1 MIITV
6 SNQKGGTGKS
16 TTAAALATGAAYK
29 GKKTLLIDLDPQ
41 SNTSFVMG
49 ANPLDVGAFELL
61 TMDEAAAAQLIQ
73 HTSQG
78 DIIAGSVNLA
88 AADTIL
94 KGDARIYALK
104 KAIKPLK
111 SRYDVIVIDTPPT
124 LGTLLINALAA
135 ADSVLIPLQAD
146 ILSLQG
152 LYQLVQT
159 IRKAQSEYNTGL
171 NITGILFTRHNNR
184 TLISREILSTMEL
197 KAKELDVPVLSTTIR
212 EGVAVREAQTLRR
225 SLFEYAPK
233 SKPAIDY
240 LNLLQE
246 IGL

>member
-16 TTAAALATGAAYK
+16 TTAAAIATGAAYK
-29 GKKTLLIDLDPQ
+29 GKKALAIDLDPQ
-41 SNTSFVMG
+41 SNLSFVMG
-49 ANPLDVGAFELL
+49 ANPLDVGAYELM
-61 TMDEAAAAQLIQ
+61 TQNATPAQLIQ

-78 DIIAGSVNLA
+78 DVIAGSLLLA

-94 KGDARIYALK
+94 KDDARVYALK
-104 KAIKPLK
+104 MAIKPLK

-135 ADSVLIPLQAD
+135 SDKVIIPLQAD
-146 ILSLQG
+146 VLSLQG
-152 LYQLVQT
+152 LYQLTQT
-159 IRKAQSEYNTGL
+159 IRKAQSDYNKGL
-171 NITGILFTRHNNR
+171 TIAGILYTRHSSR
-184 TLISREILSTMEL
+184 TLIARDIIDTMGKKAAEL
-197 KAKELDVPVLSTTIR
+197 KIPVLKTTIR
-212 EGVAVREAQTLRR
+212 DGVAVREAQTLRK

-233 SKPAIDY
+233 SKPARDY
-240 LNLLQE
+240 LDLLDE

>member
-16 TTAAALATGAAYK
+16 TTAAAIATGAAYK
-29 GKKTLLIDLDPQ
+29 GKKALAIDLDPQ
-41 SNTSFVMG
+41 SNLSFVMG
-49 ANPLDVGAFELL
+49 ANPLDVGAYELM
-61 TMDEAAAAQLIQ
+61 TQNATPAQLIQ

-78 DIIAGSVNLA
+78 DVIAGSLLLA

-94 KGDARIYALK
+94 KSDARIYALQR
-104 KAIKPLK
+104 AIKPLK

-135 ADSVLIPLQAD
+135 SDKVIIPLQAD

-152 LYQLVQT
+152 LYQLAQT
-159 IRKAQSEYNTGL
+159 IRKTQTDYNKGL
-171 NITGILFTRHNNR
+171 EIAGILYTRHSSR
-184 TLISREILSTMEL
+184 TLIAREIIDTMGKKAAEL
-197 KAKELDVPVLSTTIR
+197 NIPILKSTIR
-212 EGVAVREAQTLRR
+212 DGVAVREAQTLRQ

-233 SKPAIDY
+233 SKPARDY
-240 LNLLQE
+240 LDLLAE
-246 IGL
+246 LGL

>member
-16 TTAAALATGAAYK
+16 TTAAAIATGAAYK
-29 GKKTLLIDLDPQ
+29 GKKTLVIDLDPQ
-41 SNTSFVMG
+41 SNLSFIMG
-49 ANPLDVGAFELL
+49 ANPLDVGSYELI
-61 TMDEAAAAQLIQ
+61 TQKSTPAQLIQ

-78 DIIAGSVNLA
+78 DVIAGSLNLA
-88 AADTIL
+88 GADTTL
-94 KGDARIYALK
+94 KGDARVYALK
-104 KAIKPLK
+104 TAIKPLK

-135 ADSVLIPLQAD
+135 ADKVIIPLQAD

-152 LYQLVQT
+152 LYQLTQT
-159 IRKAQSEYNTGL
+159 IRKAQSEYNKGL
-171 NITGILFTRHNNR
+171 EIAGILFTRHSSR
-184 TLISREILSTMEL
+184 TLIAREIIETMEQKAAELNVPIL
-197 KAKELDVPVLSTTIR
+197 KSTIR
-212 EGVAVREAQTLRR
+212 DGVAVREAQTLRQ

-233 SKPAIDY
+233 SNPAQDY
-240 LNLLQE
+240 LELLAE

>member
-16 TTAAALATGAAYK
+16 TTAAAIATGAAYK
-29 GKKTLLIDLDPQ
+29 GKKALAIDLDPQ
-41 SNTSFVMG
+41 SNLSFVMG
-49 ANPLDVGAFELL
+49 ANPLDVGAYELM
-61 TMDEAAAAQLIQ
+61 TQNATPAQLIQ

-78 DIIAGSVNLA
+78 DVIAGSLLLA

-94 KGDARIYALK
+94 KGDARIYALQR
-104 KAIKPLK
+104 AIRPLK

-135 ADSVLIPLQAD
+135 ADKVIIPLQAD
-146 ILSLQG
+146 VLSLQG
-152 LYQLVQT
+152 LYQLTQT
-159 IRKAQSEYNTGL
+159 IRKAQSEYNKGL
-171 NITGILFTRHNNR
+171 ELAGILFTRYSNR
-184 TLISREILSTMEL
+184 TIIAREIMETMKSKSAEL
-197 KAKELDVPVLSTTIR
+197 NVPILNSTIR
-212 EGVAVREAQTLRR
+212 DGVAVREAQTLRQ

-233 SKPAIDY
+233 SKPAKDY
-240 LNLLQE
+240 LDLLAE

>member
-16 TTAAALATGAAYK
+16 TTAAAIATGAAYK
-29 GKKTLLIDLDPQ
+29 GKKTLAIDLDPQ
-41 SNTSFVMG
+41 SNLSFIMG
-49 ANPLDVGAFELL
+49 ANPLDVGAYELM
-61 TMDEAAAAQLIQ
+61 TQKSTPAQLIQ

-78 DIIAGSVNLA
+78 DVIAGSLLLA

-94 KGDARIYALK
+94 KGDARIYALQR
-104 KAIKPLK
+104 AIRPLK

-135 ADSVLIPLQAD
+135 ADKVIIPLQAD

-152 LYQLVQT
+152 FYQLTQT
-159 IRKAQSEYNTGL
+159 IRKAQSDYNKGL
-171 NITGILFTRHNNR
+171 TIAGILYTRHSSR
-184 TLISREILSTMEL
+184 TLIAREIIDTMGKKAAEL
-197 KAKELDVPVLSTTIR
+197 KIPVLKTTIR
-212 EGVAVREAQTLRR
+212 DGVAVREAQTLRQ

-233 SKPAIDY
+233 SKPARDY
-240 LNLLQE
+240 LDLLDE

>member
-16 TTAAALATGAAYK
+16 TTAAAIATGAAYK
-29 GKKTLLIDLDPQ
+29 GKKALAIDLDPQ
-41 SNTSFVMG
+41 SNLSFVMG
-49 ANPLDVGAFELL
+49 ANPLDVGAYELM
-61 TMDEAAAAQLIQ
+61 TQNATPAQLIQ

-78 DIIAGSVNLA
+78 DVIAGSLLLA

-94 KGDARIYALK
+94 KGDARIYALQR
-104 KAIKPLK
+104 AIKPLK

-135 ADSVLIPLQAD
+135 SDKVIIPLQAD
-146 ILSLQG
+146 VLSLQG
-152 LYQLVQT
+152 LYQLTQT
-159 IRKAQSEYNTGL
+159 IRKAQSEYNKGL
-171 NITGILFTRHNNR
+171 EIAGILFTRHNGR
-184 TLISREILSTMEL
+184 TIISREIMETMEQ
-197 KAKELDVPVLSTTIR
+197 KAAELNVPIFNSTIR
-212 EGVAVREAQTLRR
+212 DGVAVREAQTLRQ

-233 SKPAIDY
+233 SKPAQDY
-240 LNLLQE
+240 LKLLAE

>member
-16 TTAAALATGAAYK
+16 TTAAAIATGAAYK
-29 GKKTLLIDLDPQ
+29 GKKTLVIDLDPQ
-41 SNTSFVMG
+41 SNLSFIMG
-49 ANPLDVGAFELL
+49 ANPLDVGAYELM
-61 TMDEAAAAQLIQ
+61 TQNATPAQLIQ

-78 DIIAGSVNLA
+78 DVIAGSLLLA

-104 KAIKPLK
+104 TAIKPLK

-124 LGTLLINALAA
+124 LGTLLINALTAS
-135 ADSVLIPLQAD
+135 DKVIIPLQAD
-146 ILSLQG
+146 VLSLQG
-152 LYQLVQT
+152 LYQLTQT
-159 IRKAQSEYNTGL
+159 IRKAQSEYNKGL
-171 NITGILFTRHNNR
+171 ELAGILFTRHNGR
-184 TLISREILSTMEL
+184 TIISREIMETMKSKSAEL
-197 KAKELDVPVLSTTIR
+197 NVPILNSTIR
-212 EGVAVREAQTLRR
+212 DGVAVREAQTLRQ

-233 SKPAIDY
+233 SKPAQDY
-240 LNLLQE
+240 FKLLAE

>member
-16 TTAAALATGAAYK
+16 TTAAAIATGAAYK
-29 GKKTLLIDLDPQ
+29 GKKALAIDLDPQ
-41 SNTSFVMG
+41 SNLSFVMG
-49 ANPLDVGAFELL
+49 ANPLDVGAYELM
-61 TMDEAAAAQLIQ
+61 TQNATPAQLIQ

-78 DIIAGSVNLA
+78 DVIAGSLLLA

-104 KAIKPLK
+104 TAVKPLK

-124 LGTLLINALAA
+124 LGTLLINALTAS
-135 ADSVLIPLQAD
+135 DKVIIPLQAD

-152 LYQLVQT
+152 LYQLTQT
-159 IRKAQSEYNTGL
+159 IRKAQSEYNKGL
-171 NITGILFTRHNNR
+171 ENAGIFFAKHNGR
-184 TLISREILSTMEL
+184 TIVAREIMETMEQ
-197 KAKELDVPVLSTTIR
+197 KAAELNVPILNSTIR
-212 EGVAVREAQTLRR
+212 DGVAVREAQTLRQ

-233 SKPAIDY
+233 SKPAQDY
-240 LNLLQE
+240 LELLAE

>member
-16 TTAAALATGAAYK
+16 TTAAAIATGAAYK
-29 GKKTLLIDLDPQ
+29 GKKALAIDLDPQ
-41 SNTSFVMG
+41 SNLSFVMG
-49 ANPLDVGAFELL
+49 ANPLDVGAYELM
-61 TMDEAAAAQLIQ
+61 TQNATPAQLIQ

-78 DIIAGSVNLA
+78 DVIAGSLLLA

-104 KAIKPLK
+104 TAIKPLK

-124 LGTLLINALAA
+124 LGTLLINALTAS
-135 ADSVLIPLQAD
+135 DKVIIPLQAD
-146 ILSLQG
+146 VLSLQG
-152 LYQLVQT
+152 LYQLTQT
-159 IRKAQSEYNTGL
+159 IRKAQSEYNKGL
-171 NITGILFTRHNNR
+171 ELAGILFTRHNGR
-184 TLISREILSTMEL
+184 TIIAREIMETMEQ
-197 KAKELDVPVLSTTIR
+197 KAAELNVPILNSTIR
-212 EGVAVREAQTLRR
+212 DGVAVREAQTLRQ

-233 SKPAIDY
+233 SKPAQDY
-240 LNLLQE
+240 LDLLAE